1 MAAPSLPPSRSAPGG
16 ASPPAGFFCE
26 WDARGAGHDVTAEPG
41 FGAQWRSGP
50 RRAAE
55 AVIGWRARAGAH
67 AGCRGGRYKGEPAGG
82 AWYRGS
88 AATPAS
94 SSAPRRA
101 APRREEI
108 MVMLKISSLLA
119 VYALVVCQMDSF
131 QAAPVRPGLESITDR
146 VTLSD
151 YEARRLLN
159 ALVKEFIQMTAEELE
174 QASEGNSLDRPIS
187 KRCAS
192 LSTCVLGKLSQ
203 ELHKLQTYPRT
214 DVGAGTPGKK
224 RNVLSDLEHERY
236 ANYGEPLGS
245 N

>member
-1 MAAPSLPPSRSAPGG
+1 
-16 ASPPAGFFCE
+16 
-26 WDARGAGHDVTAEPG
+26 
-41 FGAQWRSGP
+41 
-50 RRAAE
+50 
-55 AVIGWRARAGAH
+55 
-67 AGCRGGRYKGEPAGG
+67 
-82 AWYRGS
+82 
-88 AATPAS
+88 
-94 SSAPRRA
+94 
-101 APRREEI
+101 
-108 MVMLKISSLLA
+108 MVMLKISSFLA

-224 RNVLSDLEHERY
+224 RNQCNSTEEGLQHSHLCDPPPGRLPEQVRGSGQEQLHPHQRGLQGLWQTEKKRPEIGNGKLSGDVD
-236 ANYGEPLGS
+236 
-245 N
+245 

>member
-1 MAAPSLPPSRSAPGG
+1 MRSFVRCRNA
-16 ASPPAGFFCE
+16 FFIRVFVHACARSVGERSDDLFGTCMTE
-26 WDARGAGHDVTAEPG
+26 WVGKQPFLDVPL
-41 FGAQWRSGP
+41 S
-50 RRAAE
+50 
-55 AVIGWRARAGAH
+55 
-67 AGCRGGRYKGEPAGG
+67 C
-82 AWYRGS
+82 
-88 AATPAS
+88 
-94 SSAPRRA
+94 
-101 APRREEI
+101 REEI
-108 MVMLKISSLLA
+108 MVALKISSFLA

-224 RNVLSDLEHERY
+224 RNVLNDMEHERY
-236 ANYGEPLGS
+236 AKYGEPLGD